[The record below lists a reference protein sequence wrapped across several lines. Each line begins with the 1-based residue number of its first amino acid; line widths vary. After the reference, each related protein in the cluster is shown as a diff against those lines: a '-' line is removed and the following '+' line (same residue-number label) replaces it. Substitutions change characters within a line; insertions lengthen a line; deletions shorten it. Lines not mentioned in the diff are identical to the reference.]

1 MNVGMIKTRPFSV
14 WDGRKQL
21 LYIDGSTC
29 MARQKTPLQS
39 AWSMTPSIMTVEC
52 ERFNLTCLPFLSS
65 SKCTFTLQAKTVFQ
79 AEIDATCELIDFY
92 RHAVYSA
99 AEVYNTQPL
108 LHSPGVWNRM
118 EYRGLE
124 GFIASIT
131 PFNFTAIGGNL
142 SATPA
147 LMGNVTLWKPANS
160 SILSNWAL
168 FQIMREAGIPDGVI
182 NFVPSRGPTF
192 GDTITKS
199 PDLAA
204 ISFTGSTW

>member
-1 MNVGMIKTRPFSV
+1 MGV
-14 WDGRKQL
+14 
-21 LYIDGSTC
+21 IDG
-29 MARQKTPLQS
+29 ALHANK
-39 AWSMTPSIMTVEC
+39 
-52 ERFNLTCLPFLSS
+52 FNILFLHA
-65 SKCTFTLQAKTVFQ
+65 CAFVIFRMLLDPQAKTVFQ

-92 RHAVYSA
+92 RHAVYA
-99 AEVYNTQPL
+99 CMEMYNTQPP

-147 LMGNVTLWKPANS
+147 LMGNVTIWKPANS
-160 SILSNWAL
+160 SILSNYAL

-182 NFVPSRGPTF
+182 NFVPTDGPTF
-192 GDTITKS
+192 GDNITKS
-199 PDLAA
+199 PHLAG